1 MKSER
6 RDMRREMKNEKREM
20 KMVEVEMRGRGCR
33 SEFKAWNSWT
43 PSTSSVNACLCMRL
57 HAG

>member
-20 KMVEVEMRGRGCR
+20 KMVEVEMRGRR
-33 SEFKAWNSWT
+33 WKWEA
-43 PSTSSVNACLCMRL
+43 
-57 HAG
+57 AGRILK